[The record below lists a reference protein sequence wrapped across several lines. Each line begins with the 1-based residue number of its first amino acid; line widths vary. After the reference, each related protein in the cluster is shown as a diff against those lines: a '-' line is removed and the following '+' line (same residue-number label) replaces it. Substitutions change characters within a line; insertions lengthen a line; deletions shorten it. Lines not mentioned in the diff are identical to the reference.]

1 MFWRRL
7 APGAWIPTGP
17 GVPPLLPWWMREAA
31 RCVLLC
37 AHRDA
42 ATLAAAAAAPSSSS
56 SSSSFSAARPERGA
70 ASASAG
76 AGAGGGKERGE
87 GGRLVGLGAIERD
100 RMCVERVLDFL
111 FWPEADKALWL
122 PRPSAGAPRL
132 NMFISIYGTLNHL
145 V

>member
-87 GGRLVGLGAIERD
+87 GGRLVGLGALD
-100 RMCVERVLDFL
+100 PMCLARVVDFL
-111 FWPEADKALWL
+111 LWPPADRALWWR
-122 PRPSAGAPRL
+122 PRPRAQWPSSLKIR
-132 NMFISIYGTLNHL
+132 
-145 V
+145 